1 MRRSVRAADRHPR
14 RGRRRPQP
22 LPRHP
27 PTAAGTRQPAPTTAP
42 ATCAQHPPAN
52 CPPSPPPGAPPG
64 AVRNSVPAA
73 NSHPHRRRPHQ
84 LPRASALAAGH
95 TRPAAAQGANSR
107 PPTTRRQPPPP
118 AALTAP
124 PRPTHKKAP
133 KILLRGFSR
142 YSQRRQPA
150 LSPQCATPPGR
161 PGRPRRGRRSQT
173 RPLAAPSDPRRCP
186 CPALPCASCRCLR
199 WPRPSRGPCQ
209 PRA

>member
-1 MRRSVRAADRHPR
+1 MFHVKHSTTRRRPTTRRSQPRPPINHHPAQCGTWPPAPAPPPTPTTAVRCPPVDRRPR
-14 RGRRRPQP
+14 RGRRP
-22 LPRHP
+22 
-27 PTAAGTRQPAPTTAP
+27 
-42 ATCAQHPPAN
+42 
-52 CPPSPPPGAPPG
+52 
-64 AVRNSVPAA
+64 
-73 NSHPHRRRPHQ
+73 RRRPH
-84 LPRASALAAGH
+84 PPG
-95 TRPAAAQGANSR
+95 SR
-107 PPTTRRQPPPP
+107 PPTTARRQPSTTCRPHRP
-118 AALTAP
+118 LLAP
-124 PRPTHKKAP
+124 PTRKAP

-186 CPALPCASCRCLR
+186 RPTWPCASCRCSR